1 MSTGL
6 NRVWVGP
13 CLTATRAARA
23 AALAVLAAKNA
34 RRTAHD
40 VVRARKDATRAGINA
55 VESLVRNAL
64 DYILS
69 TLERIRRDVD
79 QQVQARARDVTD
91 RMDTRAG
98 DVVHLSKKTVLAGIR
113 ATTSTTAL
121 VATRVIVVVALCH
134 F

>member
-1 MSTGL
+1 MGFGS
-6 NRVWVGP
+6 
-13 CLTATRAARA
+13 CLTATRA

-40 VVRARKDATRAGINA
+40 VVRARKDATRAGVNA

-91 RMDTRAG
+91 RMDARAR
-98 DVVHLSKKTVLAGIR
+98 DVVHLSKKTVLTGIR
-113 ATTSTTAL
+113 AATSTAAL